1 LLGLDDAKR
10 EEDLL
15 PKIHGIDFIVEKWHG
30 ASLRSGDRELQMAVE
45 CPKNV
50 AISECCVEFGALD
63 RILYNLINNATR
75 HAASDALQLAIFPI
89 PDLEGGNLRF
99 VLTNTVAPGDAAH
112 LRTLDLRTL
121 FRAGVST
128 TGSGYGLSVAA
139 EFVANAFGLTSA
151 EKAVDE
157 QYLGARLDGELFR
170 AWFHWPVV
178 AD

>member
-1 LLGLDDAKR
+1 
-10 EEDLL
+10 LL
-15 PKIHGIDFIVEKWHG
+15 PKIHGTDFIVEKWRG
-30 ASLRSGDRELQMAVE
+30 SSLRSGDRTLQLAVE
-45 CPKNV
+45 CAGNV

-63 RILYNLINNATR
+63 RILYNLINNASR
-75 HAASDALQLAIFPI
+75 HAASAALSLSIFPI
-89 PDLEGGNLRF
+89 PDAEGGNLRF
-99 VLTNTVAPGDAAH
+99 VLTNSVAPADAAH
-112 LRTLDLRTL
+112 LGTLDLRTL

-139 EFVANAFGLTSA
+139 EFVANAFGITSV

-157 QYLGARLDGELFR
+157 QYLGARLDGEVFR